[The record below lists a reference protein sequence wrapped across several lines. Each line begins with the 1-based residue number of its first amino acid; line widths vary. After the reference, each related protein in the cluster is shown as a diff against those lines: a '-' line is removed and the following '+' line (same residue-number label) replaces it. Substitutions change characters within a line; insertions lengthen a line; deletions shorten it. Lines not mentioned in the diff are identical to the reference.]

1 MADAS
6 KIPINLTD
14 IERVGASIIL
24 KAIVGPASATKVLS
38 EIDNVTYDVNEA
50 AEDVIAISSREVT
63 KVIRYVDVPV
73 GDRLGTTTA
82 DQFARYL
89 GLNLNEFSSIQPEDQ
104 LYCQLNKVG
113 SPLVFNAAVKGD
125 VTPVEF
131 ECLAGTDMLVIQ
143 KIALYMEGNTPFM
156 SDDFGSGDALPV
168 GLDFQINEI
177 SKTILKT
184 NIDVIMQS
192 GASSQP
198 FEVGASKQM
207 SADVIWSPGLVVNKG
222 SRLHIV
228 VGDDL
233 TSRLNALFIGI
244 TAIRIPETI

>member
-6 KIPINLTD
+6 QIPINLTD

-24 KAIVGPASATKVLS
+24 KANIGGISATKVLS
-38 EIDNVTYDVNEA
+38 EIDNVTHDVNED
-50 AEDVIAISSREVT
+50 AEDIIAISSREVT
-63 KVIRYVDVPV
+63 KAIKYMDVPV

-113 SPLVFNAAVKGD
+113 APTVFNAAVKGD

-131 ECLAGTDMLVIQ
+131 ECLALTDMLVIQ
-143 KIALYMEGNTPFM
+143 KVSMYMEGNTPF
-156 SDDFGSGDALPV
+156 SGDDFGSGAALPV
-168 GLDFQINEI
+168 GLDFQINEV

-184 NIDVIMQS
+184 NIDVVMQS

-207 SADVIWSPGLVVNKG
+207 SAEVIWSPGLVVNKG

-233 TSRLNALFIGI
+233 TTRLTALFIGI
-244 TAIRIPETI
+244 TAIRIPENI